1 MTLVAFGAGVLA
13 TSAAATA
20 LALRLARHDAAG
32 AAHALSGLEALRAG
46 PRTSDL
52 ETWRDADGTPIV
64 RRTTARDGRGRP
76 SRLEASVTWLGHAH
90 DLATEA
96 LP

>member
-1 MTLVAFGAGVLA
+1 MALVAFGASVLA
-13 TSAAATA
+13 TSAATTTF
-20 LALRLARHDAAG
+20 ALRLARHDVAG

-46 PRTSDL
+46 PRAGGV

-64 RRTTARDGRGRP
+64 RRTTARDGRGHP
-76 SRLEASVTWLGHAH
+76 WRLGASVTWPGHAH